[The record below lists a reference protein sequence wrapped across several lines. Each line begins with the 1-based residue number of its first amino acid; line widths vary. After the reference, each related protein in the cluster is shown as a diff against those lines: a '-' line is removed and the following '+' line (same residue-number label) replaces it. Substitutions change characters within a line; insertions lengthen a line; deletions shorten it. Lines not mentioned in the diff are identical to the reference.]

1 MESYR
6 PERPDPREAR
16 TNVKPTVLVATTTDS
31 FSPARLAM
39 AFVKAGCTV
48 RAICP
53 SGQPLRNTS
62 AVGEIHTYYALRP
75 LLSFARAIASARP
88 DLVVPCD
95 DLATQH
101 LIDLYDQNHNRGT
114 SGTLTCAL
122 IERSL
127 GAPGSFPVLCA
138 RTAFM
143 ELAQE
148 EGVRIPKTEVV
159 TNTDDLE
166 KWSVRMGFPA
176 VLKANGT
183 SGGDG
188 VRIVRT
194 LEEAARAFRVLE
206 APPLFARAVKRALF
220 DQDMTL
226 VGPSLL
232 RQRYVVNAQA
242 FVAGREATSLVAC
255 SKGKVLAGLHFE
267 VLLKQDAGGPATVLG
282 SIENAEMSAA
292 AEKMVRRLE
301 LSGLHGFD
309 FMLEAATGN
318 AYLIEINP
326 RATQVGHLTL
336 GLGRDLPAALSAAV
350 SGEAV
355 QAAPK
360 VTEND
365 TIALFPQEWLRNPA
379 SPFLQTGYHDVPWE
393 EPDLIR
399 VSVRRRS
406 KQNVWNS
413 QENWMQAFSKVRR
426 RP

>member
-1 MESYR
+1 
-6 PERPDPREAR
+6 
-16 TNVKPTVLVATTTDS
+16 
-31 FSPARLAM
+31 M

-48 RAICP
+48 GAICP

-62 AVGEIHTYYALRP
+62 AVGEIHAYYALAP
-75 LLSFARAIASARP
+75 LMSFARSIASARP
-88 DLVVPCD
+88 DVVVPCD

-114 SGTLTCAL
+114 SGALTCRL

-127 GAPGSFPVLCA
+127 GAPRNFHVLRA

-148 EGVRIPKTEVV
+148 EGVRVPKTEVV
-159 TNTDDLE
+159 TNTDDLQ
-166 KWSVRMGFPA
+166 KWSARMGFPA

-194 LEEAARAFRVLE
+194 LEEAARAFRALE
-206 APPLFARAVKRALF
+206 APPLLARAVKRALF

-226 VGPSLL
+226 VWPSLL
-232 RQRYVVNAQA
+232 RRRYVVNAQA
-242 FVAGREATSLVAC
+242 FVAGQEATSLVAC

-267 VLLKQDAGGPATVLG
+267 VLLKQDAGGPATVLRL
-282 SIENAEMSAA
+282 IENAEMSTA

-309 FMLEAATGN
+309 FMLEADTGK

-326 RATQVGHLTL
+326 RATQIGHLTL
-336 GLGRDLPAALSAAV
+336 GLGRDLPAALSAAL

-360 VTEND
+360 VTEKD
-365 TIALFPQEWLRNPA
+365 TIALFPQEWIRNPE

-399 VSVRRRS
+399 VSVSRRS
-406 KQNVWNS
+406 KQSVWNS
-413 QENWMQAFSKVRR
+413 QEKWMRAFRKARR
-426 RP
+426 RR

>member
-48 RAICP
+48 GAICP

-62 AVGEIHTYYALRP
+62 AVGEIHTYSALRP

-114 SGTLTCAL
+114 SGALTCRL

-127 GAPGSFPVLCA
+127 GAPGNFPVLCA

-148 EGVRIPKTEVV
+148 EGVRVPKTEVV

-188 VRIVRT
+188 VRVVRT
-194 LEEAARAFRVLE
+194 LEEAERAFRALA

-226 VGPSLL
+226 VWPSLL
-232 RQRYVVNAQA
+232 RRRYVVNAQA

-282 SIENAEMSAA
+282 SIENEEMSTA

-406 KQNVWNS
+406 KQSVWNS
-413 QENWMQAFSKVRR
+413 QEKWMQAFSKVRR

>member
-48 RAICP
+48 GAICP

-62 AVGEIHTYYALRP
+62 AVGEIHTYSALRP

-101 LIDLYDQNHNRGT
+101 LIDLYDQSHNRGT

-127 GAPGSFPVLCA
+127 GSARNFPVLCA

-143 ELAQE
+143 ELAEE
-148 EGVRIPKTEVV
+148 EGVRVPKTEVV

-188 VRIVRT
+188 VRVVRT
-194 LEEAARAFRVLE
+194 LEEAERAFRALA

-226 VGPSLL
+226 VWPSLL
-232 RQRYVVNAQA
+232 RRRYVVNAQA

-282 SIENAEMSAA
+282 SIENEEMSTA

-413 QENWMQAFSKVRR
+413 QEKWMQAFSKVRR

>member
-1 MESYR
+1 
-6 PERPDPREAR
+6 
-16 TNVKPTVLVATTTDS
+16 
-31 FSPARLAM
+31 M

-48 RAICP
+48 GAICP
-53 SGQPLRNTS
+53 SGQSLRNTS

-75 LLSFARAIASARP
+75 LLSSARSIASAKP

-101 LIDLYDQNHNRGT
+101 LIDLYDQSHKRGK
-114 SGTLTCAL
+114 SGTLTCRL

-127 GAPGSFPVLCA
+127 GAPRNFPVLRA

-148 EGVRIPKTEVV
+148 EGVRVPKTEVV
-159 TNTDDLE
+159 TNTDDLQ

-194 LEEAARAFRVLE
+194 LEEAARAFRALE

-226 VGPSLL
+226 VWPSLL
-232 RQRYVVNAQA
+232 RRRYVVNAQA

-282 SIENAEMSAA
+282 SIENEGMSTA

-309 FMLEAATGN
+309 FMLEATTGN

-406 KQNVWNS
+406 NQNVWNS
-413 QENWMQAFSKVRR
+413 QEKWMQAFRKVRR